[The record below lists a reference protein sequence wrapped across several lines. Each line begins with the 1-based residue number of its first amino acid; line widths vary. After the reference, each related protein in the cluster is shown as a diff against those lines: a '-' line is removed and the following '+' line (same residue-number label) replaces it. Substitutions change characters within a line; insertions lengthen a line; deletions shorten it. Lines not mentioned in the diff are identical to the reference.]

1 MAIPRSWHVCISDNI
16 GLVGLLLGTRKK
28 ANSWPARPQYRSQ
41 NQLRAYFGTSSF
53 PVFKAAN
60 APFSDSEPHN
70 PVQKFST
77 TYTETTFAT
86 LRHWKP
92 LPKPRWSLH
101 LVSVVQKV
109 DSAIHWINL
118 YPLNSA
124 IGFTS
129 TYPLDSD
136 LSSGKRYPAFEQLGP
151 GFSCCDLVPPSTVS
165 TVSDIYLS
173 L

>member
-1 MAIPRSWHVCISDNI
+1 MAIPRSWHVSSSVNI
-16 GLVGLLLGTRKK
+16 GLVKLLLGTRKM
-28 ANSWPARPQYRSQ
+28 ANSWPARHQYRSQ

-109 DSAIHWINL
+109 DSAIHWTAQLVSLVLIDWMVI
-118 YPLNSA
+118 YPVESA
-124 IGFTS
+124 I
-129 TYPLDSD
+129 
-136 LSSGKRYPAFEQLGP
+136 QLLNNWG
-151 GFSCCDLVPPSTVS
+151 LVLAVS
-165 TVSDIYLS
+165 I
-173 L
+173 

>member
-1 MAIPRSWHVCISDNI
+1 MT
-16 GLVGLLLGTRKK
+16 LK
-28 ANSWPARPQYRSQ
+28 
-41 NQLRAYFGTSSF
+41 
-53 PVFKAAN
+53 
-60 APFSDSEPHN
+60 
-70 PVQKFST
+70 T
-77 TYTETTFAT
+77 TAQ
-86 LRHWKP
+86 
-92 LPKPRWSLH
+92 PRWSLH

-109 DSAIHWINL
+109 DSTINWINL
-118 YPLNSA
+118 YPVDSA